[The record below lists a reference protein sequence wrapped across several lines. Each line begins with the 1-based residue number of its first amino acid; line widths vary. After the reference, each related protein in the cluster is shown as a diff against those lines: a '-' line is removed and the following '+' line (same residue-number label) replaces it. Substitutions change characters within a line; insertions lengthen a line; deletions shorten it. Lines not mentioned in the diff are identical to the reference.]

1 MSESGTHLPPAVE
14 LLWGLRDRGRRGGP
28 KPALSLER
36 IVAAA
41 VELADEGGI
50 AALSMGRLAEK
61 LGFTTMSLYR
71 YVASKDELL
80 LLLLDAGIGEP
91 PPDPGGSWRDRAG
104 AWCRDLTAVYRRHLE
119 SLHEHGARATL
130 EKLI

>member
-1 MSESGTHLPPAVE
+1 MSDDLPPSVE
-14 LLWGLRDRGRRGGP
+14 LLWGLRDKGRLGGP

-50 AALSMGRLAEK
+50 GALSMARLAEK

-71 YVASKDELL
+71 YVSSKDELL
-80 LLLLDAGIGEP
+80 LLVLDAAIGAPAYEP
-91 PPDPGGSWRDRAG
+91 EGPWRDQVR
-104 AWCRDLTAVYRRHLE
+104 AWCRELTLFYRAHPWVLDLAISGLPA
-119 SLHEHGARATL
+119 GPNQ
-130 EKLI
+130 